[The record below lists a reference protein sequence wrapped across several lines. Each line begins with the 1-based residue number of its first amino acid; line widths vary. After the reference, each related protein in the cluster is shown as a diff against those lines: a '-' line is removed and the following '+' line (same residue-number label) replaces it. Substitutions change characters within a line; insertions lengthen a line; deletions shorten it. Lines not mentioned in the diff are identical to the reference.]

1 MLATLRS
8 PNAAL
13 WWITGGVVALLGL
26 VLYVP
31 PLRDLFGF
39 SALSL
44 VDVLIAPGGGLVSV
58 LCFEVFKLL
67 RRRPTHARAEA

>member
-1 MLATLRS
+1 
-8 PNAAL
+8 
-13 WWITGGVVALLGL
+13 VVALLGL

-44 VDVLIAPGGGLVSV
+44 VDVVIALAAGLVSV
-58 LCFEVFKLL
+58 FSFEVFKII